1 MLFPP
6 YLNISV
12 ADSSMRIAAFSVK
25 FVLNPVVL
33 GNILLE
39 VFIHKTD
46 EKFSHV
52 KSEPLINTGFGSSE

>member
-1 MLFPP
+1 
-6 YLNISV
+6 
-12 ADSSMRIAAFSVK
+12 MRIAAFSVK
-25 FVLNPVVL
+25 FVLNPIVL

-52 KSEPLINTGFGSSE
+52 KSKPLINTGFGSSE